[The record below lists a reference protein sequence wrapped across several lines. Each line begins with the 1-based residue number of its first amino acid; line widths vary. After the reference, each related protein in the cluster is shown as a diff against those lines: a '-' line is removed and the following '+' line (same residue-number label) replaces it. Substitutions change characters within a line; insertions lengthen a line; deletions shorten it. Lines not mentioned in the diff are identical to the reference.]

1 VREGNIVK
9 KIGIY
14 GSIFVVFFLFLT
26 LTDFNGNPDG
36 TSPARTPQETESKVI
51 PESGQVQ
58 TQSVSPDNI
67 DEPGSA
73 STESIESLSDL
84 ERTERWEE
92 IEATPTAPVDRMGPD
107 LDLINQAAR
116 DRASVLVQIAQS
128 LCDRNL
134 YRDCMPW
141 AEDALRL
148 DPGLPEAHLIS
159 GYANFKLLNTEV
171 AIAKFERTIEL
182 DPSNFMAHLYLGI
195 IYNGKDDPNVALEY
209 LTRAIQLANNPK
221 DISTAFAHRAL
232 SYALLDRFDE
242 CFADFEDALY
252 LDPNNGWAIFFRGI
266 VTEEVAKRERNASE
280 VEGVPGESTGFTK

>member
-1 VREGNIVK
+1 MR

-14 GSIFVVFFLFLT
+14 GSIFIFFFLFLT
-26 LTDFNGNPDG
+26 LTDFSGNPDG
-36 TSPARTPQETESKVI
+36 PLLARTPQENEPKVI

-58 TQSVSPDNI
+58 IQSDNPDNH
-67 DEPGSA
+67 DEPGSD
-73 STESIESLSDL
+73 STEAIESPTDL
-84 ERTERWEE
+84 EGLEQLEE
-92 IEATPTAPVDRMGPD
+92 IGLTPTPSVDRTDPD
-107 LDLINQAAR
+107 LDLIDQTAR
-116 DRASVLVQIAQS
+116 DRASALVQIAQS

-159 GYANFKLLNTEV
+159 GYANFKLLNTQE
-171 AIAKFERTIEL
+171 AIVEFEKTIEL
-182 DPSNFMAHLYLGI
+182 DPTNFMAHLYLGI
-195 IYNGKDDPNVALEY
+195 IYNGNDDPNLALEY
-209 LTRAIQLANNPK
+209 FTAAIQFADNPE

-266 VTEEVAKRERNASE
+266 VSEEVAKRERSASGA
-280 VEGVPGESTGFTK
+280 EGIPGESTGFTK